1 MDGDWKGRSDC
12 GGGQPL
18 LGAPTR
24 SRGRRKLQSVSHT
37 EIHRHAGH
45 NAHRYTERQSTM
57 HIDTDTKTQTSTQGT
72 TDIHTQTR
80 AQILRAC
87 TQFCCCA
94 FACARC
100 ERPNILN
107 FCDFVSTLVLKS
119 LAPQSTVKMYFQF
132 CNYSI
137 ALA

>member
-1 MDGDWKGRSDC
+1 
-12 GGGQPL
+12 
-18 LGAPTR
+18 
-24 SRGRRKLQSVSHT
+24 
-37 EIHRHAGH
+37 
-45 NAHRYTERQSTM
+45 M

-80 AQILRAC
+80 AQILRTF

-107 FCDFVSTLVLKS
+107 FCYFVSTLQGLSERMAKVKRFLWALNFTKS
-119 LAPQSTVKMYFQF
+119 
-132 CNYSI
+132 
-137 ALA
+137 